1 MSALLALLI
10 IPLVGL
16 VLPILLVLTAVLI
29 DAVYAAFVGYQMWHD
44 LPHPLLRRLLH
55 RSR

>member
-1 MSALLALLI
+1 MSALLALLV

-16 VLPILLVLTAVLI
+16 VLPILLVLAAVLI
-29 DAVYAAFVGYQMWHD
+29 DALYAAFVGYQMWHD
-44 LPHPLLRRLLH
+44 HPHPMLKRLLH